1 MIGRK
6 QEIAELNRIYS
17 RNKAELVAVY
27 GRRRIGKTYLVDQV
41 FRGKISFRHAG
52 LSPIEMKEMSGRSP
66 MQKQLKHFYTSL
78 IGQGMKKSE
87 CPNDW
92 FEAFLML
99 EQLLEKKDKG
109 QRMVVFL
116 DELPWLDTQ
125 KSGFLTAFEGF
136 WNTWACHRDNLMV
149 IAYCV
154 SQRTFLRSKTTA

>member
-1 MIGRK
+1 MEADIIGRK
-6 QEIAELNRIYS
+6 QEIAELNRIYN

-27 GRRRIGKTYLVDQV
+27 GRRRVGKTYLVDQV
-41 FRGKISFRHAG
+41 FKGKISFRHAG

-99 EQLLEKKDKG
+99 EQL
-109 QRMVVFL
+109 
-116 DELPWLDTQ
+116 
-125 KSGFLTAFEGF
+125 
-136 WNTWACHRDNLMV
+136 C
-149 IAYCV
+149 I
-154 SQRTFLRSKTTA
+154 